1 MRLDAA
7 AMEPA
12 GLSARPPPEAARF
25 PRIANGPDMA
35 LFARPTAFP
44 RFWLV
49 ARALPGGI
57 EEVRRADRETLAS
70 AVFAPPDVARALVA
84 SEPQRSSAGA
94 IRIVS
99 LAPERFELE
108 TETPLPSL
116 LVSSQ
121 KRFPPYWRLSLDGR
135 KASDFA
141 ADGIFLG
148 LELPAGR
155 HRVEG
160 KFQIPRWELLLSGI
174 GLIALTVVVIRASRP
189 GEAPLP

>member
-1 MRLDAA
+1 MT
-7 AMEPA
+7 
-12 GLSARPPPEAARF
+12 
-25 PRIANGPDMA
+25 
-35 LFARPTAFP
+35 LFARPSAFP

-49 ARALPGGI
+49 SRALPGGI
-57 EEVRRADRETLAS
+57 EEVRRADRETLAR
-70 AVFAPPDVARALVA
+70 AVFAPPDVARALV
-84 SEPQRSSAGA
+84 SGEPRRTSDGT

-99 LAPERFELE
+99 LAAERFELE

-121 KRFPPYWRLSLDGR
+121 KRFPPYWRLYLDGGR
-135 KASDFA
+135 ASDFA

-160 KFQIPRWELLLSGI
+160 KFQIPRWELLFSGV
-174 GLIALTVVVIRASRP
+174 GLIAFAAVVIRAFRP
-189 GEAPLP
+189 GAVPLP